1 MLEAIQ
7 EAISASAVTIDTPP
21 LSREQFV
28 EITDEMKSNYGWVFK
43 TMANLISRLDAIWE
57 SMLNLAKRENISFE
71 RLTVIITVDVVS
83 WSRVV

>member
-1 MLEAIQ
+1 
-7 EAISASAVTIDTPP
+7 
-21 LSREQFV
+21 
-28 EITDEMKSNYGWVFK
+28 MKSNYGWVFK